1 MSHDKAQPDIQ
12 FQGQHYPK
20 SLRERF
26 LAALVPEF
34 VSNSITKS
42 LNAPVVVE
50 EVKIDEEVESSFG
63 REGVEEKT
71 RDWSPNVETEKETRA
86 NQYDNRAIKYNTK
99 MCKCKFILEGKKGW
113 LLSDECFPGQDQP
126 LRIEKGEPTK
136 KSENNS
142 QSKPVKTCHP
152 LKSFKYLGFPTSIE

>member
-1 MSHDKAQPDIQ
+1 MTKLSQPASSAIQ

-26 LAALVPEF
+26 LAALVPKF
-34 VSNSITKS
+34 VFNSIIKS

-86 NQYDNRAIKYNTK
+86 NQYDNRAIKYNTNMYK
-99 MCKCKFILEGKKGW
+99 YKFILEGKKG
-113 LLSDECFPGQDQP
+113 
-126 LRIEKGEPTK
+126 
-136 KSENNS
+136 
-142 QSKPVKTCHP
+142 
-152 LKSFKYLGFPTSIE
+152 